1 MSHEVDW
8 TRVGKMPIRT
18 QSELTNFSWRIK
30 NPEFNGFFSLR
41 NATVFSDQKI
51 QSSKGHLGSNLGH
64 FFTYTFLRRLRKSSS
79 GVGTIDWRLKYE
91 NESFEW
97 FKSHYCINQYCN
109 EHEFILDILEVNIR
123 GRKLSNFRFEF
134 GDFNSKLIHFFGFS
148 QTGSD
153 QFFCWIFRKI
163 LILRIW
169 T

>member
-8 TRVGKMPIRT
+8 ARVGKMPIKELSLSWLISAGESKSRIQWILFT
-18 QSELTNFSWRIK
+18 KKRHGIFRSENTKF
-30 NPEFNGFFSLR
+30 
-41 NATVFSDQKI
+41 
-51 QSSKGHLGSNLGH
+51 KGS
-64 FFTYTFLRRLRKSSS
+64 FWFTYTFLRRLRKSSS

-91 NESFEW
+91 NESFKW